1 MTSMRAAVFRG
12 VEKGLAVEE
21 VPRPVPGPSEA
32 LVEVAACGLCGT
44 DLHYLLG
51 EAATA
56 KAPPVVLGH
65 EISGVVTELGPG
77 AAGPSVGSRVL
88 VPPVLPCGV
97 CRLCRTGRENI
108 CPGLR
113 MVGNHL
119 DGGFADFLVA
129 PARDLVA
136 LPDDLPLAESSVIAD
151 ALSTP
156 FHAVVHRARVQPGEW
171 VALVGCGGLGTGA
184 LQFATLAGAHVIAID
199 LNPERLDRARRLGA
213 LATLNPKEV
222 DVAKEVRKITSGG
235 ADVAMEVVGSPAT
248 FSTALSTVR
257 RGGRLCVVGYSD
269 QAAPLPLGR
278 LMFFEEEIAGSL
290 GCRPA
295 DFPAIVELVRRGR
308 VRLDPMITGRVSLD
322 RLPEA
327 VEHLRAGRGLRT
339 LVIPTEGRSPAR

>member
-1 MTSMRAAVFRG
+1 MASMRAAVFHG

-21 VPRPVPGPSEA
+21 VARPVPGPGEA
-32 LVEVAACGLCGT
+32 LVQVAACGLCGT

-56 KAPPVVLGH
+56 KAPPLVLGH

-77 AAGPSVGSRVL
+77 VGGPSIGSRVL
-88 VPPVLPCGV
+88 VPPVLPCGSCGH
-97 CRLCRTGRENI
+97 CRSGRENI
-108 CPGLR
+108 CPTLR

-119 DGGFADFLVA
+119 DGGFAEFLVV
-129 PARDLVA
+129 PARDLIP
-136 LPDDLPLAESSVIAD
+136 LPPELPLAESSVIAD

-199 LNPERLDRARRLGA
+199 LNPERLERARRLGA
-213 LATLNPKEV
+213 FVTLNPKEV
-222 DVAKEVRKITSGG
+222 DAAKEVRKITGGG

-248 FSTALSTVR
+248 FSTALSTIR

-269 QAAPLPLGR
+269 QAASLPLGR
-278 LMFFEEEIAGSL
+278 LMFFEEEIVGSL

-295 DFPAIVELVRRGR
+295 DFPRIIELVRRGR
-308 VRLDPMITGRVSLD
+308 IRLDPMITGRVPLD
-322 RLPEA
+322 QLPEA
-327 VEHLRAGRGLRT
+327 VAHLRAGRGLRT
-339 LVIPTEGRSPAR
+339 LVVPAELPTPTP